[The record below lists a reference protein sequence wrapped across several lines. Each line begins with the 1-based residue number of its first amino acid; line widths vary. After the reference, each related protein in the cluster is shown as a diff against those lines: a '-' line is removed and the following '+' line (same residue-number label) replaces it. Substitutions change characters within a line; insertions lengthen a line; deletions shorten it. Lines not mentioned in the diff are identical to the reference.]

1 MFLQTYFEQFINIIV
16 NYIDEFIN
24 KKNNVILI
32 KEIGPYDDLNFNQ
45 NFYSSSYDGYN
56 GYDN

>member
-45 NFYSSSYDGYN
+45 NFYSSYYDGYN